1 MFFKKYR
8 ISNLFAN
15 PELQKLIL
23 DIVKLQSEID
33 LVERDR
39 YSLEIKLGDM
49 ETDYK
54 IYIKKTPNLSPSKSS
69 ARRADIEN
77 ARTDLSN
84 ASSQLAILK
93 KRKNILFEELKSF
106 EIYEKRRYETTIETE
121 KSLVE
126 AKKQLQELKAQ
137 NNGLERVNTGLKDA
151 VKTISKEKQ

>member
-1 MFFKKYR
+1 M
-8 ISNLFAN
+8 
-15 PELQKLIL
+15 
-23 DIVKLQSEID
+23 DIAKLQSEID
-33 LVERDR
+33 QVERNR
-39 YSLEIKLGDM
+39 YGWEIKLGEM

-54 IYIKKTPNLSPSKSS
+54 LYIKKTPNLSPSKSS
-69 ARRADIEN
+69 ARRSEIEN

-126 AKKQLQELKAQ
+126 AKKQLQDLKAQ
-137 NNGLERVNTGLKDA
+137 NNGLEKANVGLKDA